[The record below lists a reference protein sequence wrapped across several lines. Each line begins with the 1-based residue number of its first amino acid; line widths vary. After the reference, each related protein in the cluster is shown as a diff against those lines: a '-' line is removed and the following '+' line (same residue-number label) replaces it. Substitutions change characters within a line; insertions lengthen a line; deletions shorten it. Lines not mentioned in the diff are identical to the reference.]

1 MNRSKQILPNWLYY
15 ALILAVV
22 FTAGVVTALV
32 VRTAE
37 AMLQSPLNP
46 LHSETLV
53 DDDALAAVPPMITV
67 SSAEMTAL
75 PAVTMPE
82 LPELADDER
91 INVLVM
97 GIDRRPG
104 QPFISRTDTMM
115 LLSIDPG
122 AETASMLSIPRDLWV
137 DIPGIGVNRVNTA
150 FLNGARSGNSA
161 EGAALAMETLRT
173 NLGVP
178 VDHYL
183 LIDFQAV
190 TNVID
195 SLGGVTVDV
204 PYEIYDPTYPDHG
217 TGYDPLYVPAGV
229 QTMDGEMALK
239 YMRTRHSDSD
249 FGRARR
255 QQQIIMALRS
265 QAATLGFADLL
276 LRAPTLYR
284 QLEEGIFTDLTLDQ
298 LLVIASTASDIPT
311 DHIRSEVLDYTYV
324 ESWTSPGGGSVLR
337 LLPEKV
343 QPLIAELY
351 G

>member
-104 QPFISRTDTMM
+104 QPFISRTDT
-115 LLSIDPG
+115 I
-122 AETASMLSIPRDLWV
+122 
-137 DIPGIGVNRVNTA
+137 
-150 FLNGARSGNSA
+150 LNGARSGNSA